1 MIEQILKYLEK
12 AGGAVVLTEDE
23 ANPVTMAA
31 VLGGILNDSQA
42 MICMG
47 AAASAM
53 AQPDAARKIAARV
66 LAIGG
71 GL

>member
-1 MIEQILKYLEK
+1 M
-12 AGGAVVLTEDE
+12 
-23 ANPVTMAA
+23 TMAA
-31 VLGGILNDSQA
+31 VLGGILTDSDA

-53 AQPDAARKIAARV
+53 AQPDAARKIADRV